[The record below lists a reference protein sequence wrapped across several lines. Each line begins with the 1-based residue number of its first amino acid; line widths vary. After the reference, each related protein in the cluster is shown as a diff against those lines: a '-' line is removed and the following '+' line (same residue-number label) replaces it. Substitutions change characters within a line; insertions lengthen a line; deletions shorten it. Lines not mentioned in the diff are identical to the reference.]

1 MNTAIKETKRQR
13 ASRLAREVEWLNDEE
28 RELYAGAIYAALC
41 WGEEIEKEKDIINGR
56 RKKE

>member
-1 MNTAIKETKRQR
+1 MKETKRQR

-41 WGEEIEKEKDIINGR
+41 WGEYIDKENDKLRSKGYGI
-56 RKKE
+56 K

>member
-1 MNTAIKETKRQR
+1 MKETKRQR

-28 RELYAGAIYAALC
+28 RELYACAIYAALC

>member
-1 MNTAIKETKRQR
+1 MKETKRQR